1 MRGKRGTAGQRAH
14 ALPMQESGHET
25 WPRGWSSSQASMISA
40 LGSQTSSW
48 QDLPGRQTV
57 RAAQPRRR
65 EQRADLAQVVIDD
78 RLAAIAPSD

>member
-1 MRGKRGTAGQRAH
+1 M
-14 ALPMQESGHET
+14 S
-25 WPRGWSSSQASMISA
+25 SA

-65 EQRADLAQVVIDD
+65 EQRADLARVVIDD